1 MWGQGDMQ
9 SDMTRQSGIGPT
21 TRLHICGDRVLLEV
35 ANGIASPGTIALEA
49 GSLQRIL
56 AHLGHVPP
64 TAGELE
70 SAIMQIEDDL
80 MPILRSLPNHTQLVT
95 FAPEFWEVVTAA
107 GLGGSPEVNL
117 DIATVEMLFNRLA
130 DVAYGVPAA
139 RLGIPTTRTF
149 AAILLVL
156 REVLHHGGFG
166 SILVMQ
172 PLPAPH
178 NSLQGRQP

>member
-1 MWGQGDMQ
+1 MQKPDMATQ
-9 SDMTRQSGIGPT
+9 PGIGPT
-21 TRLHICGDRVLLEV
+21 TRLRICGDRVLLEV
-35 ANGIASPGTIALEA
+35 EKDIASPGSATLDA

-80 MPILRSLPNHTQLVT
+80 MPILRLLPAHSQLAT
-95 FAPEFWEVVTAA
+95 AAPEYWEVVTVA
-107 GLGGSPEVNL
+107 GLGDSPEVNL

-130 DVAYGVPAA
+130 DAAHGIPAA
-139 RLGIPTTRTF
+139 RLGIPTNRTF
-149 AAILLVL
+149 AAILLLL

-166 SILVMQ
+166 SVLVMQ
-172 PLPAPH
+172 PLPASH
-178 NSLQGRQP
+178 NAGRKNP